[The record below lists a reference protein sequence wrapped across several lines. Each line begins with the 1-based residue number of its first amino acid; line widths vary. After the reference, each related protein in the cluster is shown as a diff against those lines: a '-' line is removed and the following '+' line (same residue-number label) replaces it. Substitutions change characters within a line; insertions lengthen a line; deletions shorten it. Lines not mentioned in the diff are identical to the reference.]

1 MKNLDFIEI
10 GTSDFRTLAHSQL
23 VGICIEPVLVYL
35 DRLPNRKGL
44 TKINPAISDTNG
56 TGLVYYCD
64 PNVIEAQQLP
74 EWLKGCNSINNPHPT
89 VEKMFSHIPGLVKT
103 HEVDFVTIDKI
114 FDGIESVDFLKI
126 DTEGHDCKILEFMFN
141 LENIPDI
148 RKIQFESNSL
158 SLTKDVNKIKRIA
171 RRNGYQIFEIEERG
185 NKDTILEKA
194 WTDFY
199 N

>member
-1 MKNLDFIEI
+1 MKHIDFIEI
-10 GTSDFRTLAHSQL
+10 GTSDFRTLAKSEQ
-23 VGICIEPVLVYL
+23 VGICVEPVLVYL

-44 TKINPAISDTNG
+44 TKINAAVSDTNG

-74 EWLKGCNSINNPHPT
+74 QWLKGCNSINNPHPT
-89 VEKMFSHIPGLVKT
+89 VEKMFSHIPELVKT

-114 FDGIESVDFLKI
+114 FDGIESIDFLKI
-126 DTEGHDCKILEFMFN
+126 DTEGHDCKILEFMFG
-141 LENIPDI
+141 LENIPEI

-158 SLTKDVNKIKRIA
+158 SLTNDVNRIKRHA

-185 NKDTILEKA
+185 NKDTILEKP